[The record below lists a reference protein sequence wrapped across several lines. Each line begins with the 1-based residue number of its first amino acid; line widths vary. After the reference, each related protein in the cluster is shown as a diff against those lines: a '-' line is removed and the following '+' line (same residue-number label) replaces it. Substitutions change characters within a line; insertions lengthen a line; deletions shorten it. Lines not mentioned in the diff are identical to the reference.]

1 MNAKNFMCIIK
12 GKSPGYF
19 VEFEKRL
26 KQKHTAERHV
36 RYAAV
41 CTKRNILYAI

>member
-1 MNAKNFMCIIK
+1 MCTIK

-19 VEFEKRL
+19 VEFEKSL
-26 KQKHTAERHV
+26 KQKHRAEWHV

-41 CTKRNILYAI
+41 CTKTNILYA